1 MDKKIFFME
10 NLIKHIAPIP
20 RRFNCNY
27 HINTVGY
34 IGNKIDTVNHDFS
47 SFNFSFILSGHG
59 SYSFEGRTWAVEAPC
74 VITQWP
80 GIHYTYGP
88 ESTWV
93 ELFFIYD
100 ASYAEKFK
108 QHSLFSFDQPIWQIK
123 SSYDIQKKLKELLLL
138 LSNMDDESVAD
149 RVDILCESMIIDS
162 IISQE
167 TPSLSGNE
175 TKIRRIRTFAKQ
187 NFLTDI
193 DFETLALDSDMSP
206 ASFRRHWKNYVGIPP
221 AKYVM
226 RLKMRE
232 ACRLL
237 VETKY
242 SVGRIALEL
251 NFEDPLYFSK
261 KFHQEI
267 GQTATE
273 YRLINRI
280 S

>member
-1 MDKKIFFME
+1 MYKKKIMKR
-10 NLIKHIAPIP
+10 LIKHIAPIP

-27 HINTVGY
+27 HIDTIGY
-34 IGNKIDTVNHDFS
+34 FGNKTKVVNTEFL
-47 SFNFSFILSGHG
+47 SFNFSFILNGHG
-59 SYSFEGRTWAVEAPC
+59 TYSFGGNTWTVEAPC

-80 GIHYTYGP
+80 GINYKYGP
-88 ESTWV
+88 ESTWE

-100 ASYAEKFK
+100 ACYAEKFK
-108 QHSLFSFDQPIWQIK
+108 QHSLFSFEQPIWHIN
-123 SSYDIQKKLKELLLL
+123 SSYDIQKKLKELMLLL
-138 LSNMDDESVAD
+138 QNISDESAAD

-162 IISQE
+162 ILSQQ
-167 TPSLSGNE
+167 TPPLSNNE
-175 TKIRRIRTFAKQ
+175 AKIRRIRTFVKH
-187 NFLTDI
+187 NFSTNI
-193 DFETLALDSDMSP
+193 DFETLALDNDMSP
-206 ASFRRHWKNYVGIPP
+206 ASFRRHWKNYVGISP

-242 SVGRIALEL
+242 SVGKIALEL

-261 KFHQEI
+261 KFHQDI

-273 YRLINRI
+273 YRRLNQIK
-280 S
+280 